1 MEFENCDNLCD
12 CETFYGVLNLLRS
25 NKQGQYYDN
34 VKAACI
40 KIGWSEEK
48 VKTSLE
54 MGVKHDVLKDV
65 IYKNNISYRI
75 IAKDS
80 INITIKDHV
89 NNRDSNCIV
98 ARFFRNSQRK
108 D

>member
-12 CETFYGVLNLLRS
+12 CETLYGVLNLLKS
-25 NKQGQYYDN
+25 NKKGQYYDN
-34 VKAACI
+34 VKGI

-48 VKTSLE
+48 VKTSLD
-54 MGVKHDVLKDV
+54 MGVKLDVLKEV
-65 IYKNNISYRI
+65 ISKNNISYRI

-89 NNRDSNCIV
+89 IV
-98 ARFFRNSQRK
+98 
-108 D
+108 